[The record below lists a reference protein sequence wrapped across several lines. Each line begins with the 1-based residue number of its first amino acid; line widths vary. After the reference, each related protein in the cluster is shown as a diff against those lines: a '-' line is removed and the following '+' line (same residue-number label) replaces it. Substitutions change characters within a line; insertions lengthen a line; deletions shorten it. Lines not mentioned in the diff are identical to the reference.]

1 MTAFVPME
9 VRPRPALLDVVAM
22 MADRP
27 DLGLCRGAIGT
38 VVESLDD
45 ETSLVEFSDDD
56 GQAIAIMACPHGGL
70 RFVAS
75 APD

>member
-9 VRPRPALLDVVAM
+9 VRPRPALLDVVALL
-22 MADRP
+22 ADRP
-27 DLGLCRGAIGT
+27 DLGLFRGAIGT
-38 VVESLDD
+38 VVEPLDD

-56 GQAIAIMACPHGGL
+56 GRAIAIMACPHRGL

-75 APD
+75 PQN